1 MKNKTLFI
9 IILIFTLFCFFIFL
23 KSLNNSNIYIPPKN
37 IDKKL
42 ISFNTTTLFGNKTI
56 ASDDLFVENKIYL
69 LNLWASWCAPCRYE
83 HKNLMKLSNN
93 KSIIIIG
100 INYRDSL
107 INAKNFINK
116 FGNPYSEILTDKD
129 GTIAINLG
137 AIGVPET
144 YIISKNKKILK
155 KIIGP
160 INSEHIKEIE
170 NLLIK

>member
-1 MKNKTLFI
+1 MPRA
-9 IILIFTLFCFFIFL
+9 
-23 KSLNNSNIYIPPKN
+23 NSSVPRHK
-37 IDKKL
+37 
-42 ISFNTTTLFGNKTI
+42 
-56 ASDDLFVENKIYL
+56 
-69 LNLWASWCAPCRYE
+69 R

-93 KSIIIIG
+93 KSIKIIG
-100 INYRDSL
+100 VNYRDSL

-155 KIIGP
+155 KILGP

-170 NLLIK
+170 NLSIKWNI